1 MNDVEKKAVRN
12 LMIFVAIKLSIPL
25 IISAV
30 ARKAMQQEG
39 MKS

>member
-1 MNDVEKKAVRN
+1 MSPDEKKAVRN
-12 LMIFVAIKLSIPL
+12 LLVFVAIKLSIPL